1 MSRLST
7 IKPRMSAAE
16 GRPFA
21 LPAAHEG
28 ADGWGSGRGGR
39 PWRRIRAAILL
50 RDNYT
55 CQACGLVTQQLE
67 VDHIVNRAR
76 GGSDDDGN
84 LQALCIPCHKLKTA
98 SESAEGSGRAV

>member
-1 MSRLST
+1 MGRLSS

-21 LPAAHEG
+21 VPVATEG
-28 ADGWGSGRGGR
+28 SEGWGSGRGGR

-55 CQACGLVTQQLE
+55 CQACGLITPKLE
-67 VDHIVNRAR
+67 VDHIVNRAQ
-76 GGSDDDGN
+76 GGSDDDCN

-98 SESAEGSGRAV
+98 AESAQGAGRVV